1 MKLLAGVRVLD
12 LTRLY
17 PGPFCAMMMADM
29 GADVIK
35 IESPGEGDYMRSM
48 GPAVEGE
55 DSYYFKLLNRN
66 KRSVALNLK
75 AAGGADVFLRMAA
88 QADVVLESFRPG
100 VVDGLGVGYADVRRV
115 NPNIIYC
122 SITGYGQDG
131 PFCNRAGHDL
141 NYIALAGILGIT
153 GSAGGPPTIPGV
165 QIGDVGGG
173 ALMGLSAVLAALYAR
188 ERGQGGRYL
197 DVAML
202 DGLVSWLPL
211 AMAEVFAGNKVKRGE
226 SELNGGLACYSVYE
240 TTSGG
245 YMALGALESKFWHA
259 FCQAVDRDDLIKR
272 QYQADQSALKEEVAA
287 IFKTK
292 SRQEWE
298 RIFIAYDAC
307 CEPVLDLVE
316 VGEHPHIRA
325 RKMVLEKILGFP
337 VKIPGE
343 VEARL
348 TSAPEL
354 GMHTEEVLA
363 ELGFRPQEVAALK
376 ENGVAE

>member
-1 MKLLAGVRVLD
+1 
-12 LTRLY
+12 
-17 PGPFCAMMMADM
+17 MMMADM

-55 DSYYFKLLNRN
+55 DSLYFKLLNRN

-75 AAGGADVFLRMAA
+75 AAAGVDVFLRMVAK
-88 QADVVLESFRPG
+88 ADVVLESFRPG
-100 VVDGLGVGYADVRRV
+100 VVDALGVGYENVRRV
-115 NPNIIYC
+115 SPNIIYC
-122 SITGYGQDG
+122 SITGYGQNG

-240 TTSGG
+240 TASGG

-259 FCQAVDRDDLIKR
+259 FCKAVNRDDLIKR
-272 QYQADQSALKEEVAA
+272 QYQNDQSALKVEVAD
-287 IFKTK
+287 IFASKT
-292 SRQEWE
+292 RGEWE
-298 RIFIAYDAC
+298 KIFISYDAC
-307 CEPVLDLVE
+307 CEPVLELAE
-316 VGEHPHIRA
+316 VGEHPQIRA
-325 RKMVLEKILGFP
+325 RKMVLDNMLGFP

-343 VEARL
+343 IEAKRV
-348 TSAPEL
+348 SAPAH

-363 ELGFRPQEVAALK
+363 QFGFRPEEVAALK